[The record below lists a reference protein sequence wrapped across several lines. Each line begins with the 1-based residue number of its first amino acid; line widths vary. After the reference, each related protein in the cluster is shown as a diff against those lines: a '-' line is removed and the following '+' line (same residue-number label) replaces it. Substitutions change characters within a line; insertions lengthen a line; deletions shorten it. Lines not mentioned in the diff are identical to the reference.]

1 MRLARQVLLFGFVAY
16 TFILLAISVGLGEV
30 STRVHPSMRL
40 SAPDEMARS
49 IATSTGG
56 EWRNAE
62 MRSFDGTQLSAW
74 LFTPQHPNGHAVIAM
89 HGVGDSRRGVLGH
102 AHMLVRNGY
111 TVLTPDSRAHGLSG
125 GDFFTYGVL
134 ERDDTK
140 AWVDWLVANVQPVNV
155 YGLGESMGAANLI
168 QSLPGDPRIKAIVA
182 EAPFHSFEEI
192 GYERVK
198 QFGLGLLIPWPMLE
212 PSFLYIRFRNGTDLK
227 LASPAEAM
235 QKSRTPVLII
245 VGSNDRNILPQH
257 GRNLYREAQ
266 DHAEIWELPGVTHTL
281 ALGSAPKEFER
292 RVVEWFQRH

>member
-1 MRLARQVLLFGFVAY
+1 MRLARRVLLFGFLTYVL
-16 TFILLAISVGLGEV
+16 ILLAISAGLGEM
-30 STRVHPSMRL
+30 STRVYPGMRL
-40 SAPDEMARS
+40 PVPDEMARS

-62 MRSFDGTQLSAW
+62 TRSFDGTQLSGW

-89 HGVGDSRRGVLGH
+89 HGVADTRRGVLGH
-102 AHMLVRNGY
+102 AHMLARNGY

-134 ERDDTK
+134 ERHDTK
-140 AWVDWLVANVQPVNV
+140 AWVDWLAANVHPVNV

-168 QSLPGDPRIKAIVA
+168 QALPGEPRIKAIVA

-198 QFGLGLLIPWPMLE
+198 QFGLGPFIPWPMLE
-212 PSFLYIRFRNGTDLK
+212 PAFLYIRLRNGANLK
-227 LASPAEAM
+227 LASPAEAI
-235 QKSRTPVLII
+235 QNCRTPVLII
-245 VGSNDRNILPQH
+245 VGSDDRNIAPQH
-257 GRNLYREAQ
+257 GRNLYLQAQ
-266 DHAEIWELPGVTHTL
+266 DHAEIWELPGVAHTL

-292 RVVEWFQRH
+292 RVVEWFQRY